1 MVDASLRHAAY
12 ICVAVA
18 DDTARWRSKSNEPIM
33 NAKIKNQPGRPRSV
47 EADRAIHRATL
58 ELLAEVGYERMS
70 IEAIAS
76 RAGVGKTTIYR
87 RYNSKEELVADAI
100 ESRREDVEIPDTKNF
115 WSDIDL
121 IIASATQM
129 TLDPLG
135 RQIVALIISTA
146 SNNPQFAQ
154 VYWARYLQPRRQA
167 FAAVIAQAK
176 SRQEIATD
184 IDADLVFDLIS
195 GIMLYGLVFPPTNES
210 YQAYVRR
217 AVGLVVKM

>member
-1 MVDASLRHAAY
+1 
-12 ICVAVA
+12 
-18 DDTARWRSKSNEPIM
+18 M

-47 EADRAIHRATL
+47 EADRAIHKATL

-70 IEAIAS
+70 IEAIAT

-100 ESRREDVEIPDTKNF
+100 ESRREEVEIPVSKNF

-121 IIASATQM
+121 IIANATQI

-146 SNNPQFAQ
+146 SNNPQFAR
-154 VYWARYLQPRRQA
+154 VYWTKYLQPRRQA
-167 FAAVIAQAK
+167 FASVISRAK
-176 SRQEIATD
+176 NRKEIATD

-195 GIMLYGLVFPPTNES
+195 GIMLYGLIFPLATES

-217 AVGLVVKM
+217 AVRLVVKM